1 MASDRGTR
9 AAAAALIG
17 FCVVASVPSLLPPSA
32 SYSDNLRRFLREE
45 QPGRPGERPAA
56 PRAFLGV
63 FPWARNHL
71 RPVDSVP
78 EPEKEVVVFW
88 HVPRSGGT
96 NLKSIYEC
104 MGRTIAHKAG
114 VDPRY
119 GHAIDEE
126 VIAFRPWP
134 GVSRASYV
142 NVDTTSRQGVER
154 ARRLGLVP
162 SGLVDMIITSNPT
175 YVVENLFDEGHKGR
189 ALALFRH
196 PVDRLVSQFYYLRKA
211 TWEHKYRPQWKGI
224 DVLEFARAK
233 NTDNNHL
240 VKRLAGLGISGE
252 ATEVHLR
259 SAMRTIKKRF
269 VVGLTRQMEESV
281 RRFNIVMGVDESEE
295 GNRQC
300 LDHFFHNS
308 VDAKKHN
315 SNSHPKVEPGSA
327 TWNAITQR
335 NALDMKLYDFILQLY
350 DEQKGIIDSYTSDV
364 DQDEGLSA

>member
-1 MASDRGTR
+1 MANSRGTR
-9 AAAAALIG
+9 AAVAATLIG
-17 FCVVASVPSLLPPSA
+17 FCVVISITDILPPSP
-32 SYSDNLRRFLREE
+32 SSPQNLRRFLLEE
-45 QPGRPGERPAA
+45 QPGLPSDGVADPPAVA
-56 PRAFLGV
+56 GV

-78 EPEKEVVVFW
+78 EPETEVVVFW

-119 GHAIDEE
+119 GHASEEE

-154 ARRLGLVP
+154 ARRLGVVP
-162 SGLVDMIITSNPT
+162 SGLVDMIVTSNPT
-175 YVVENLFDEGHKGR
+175 YVVENLFDEAHKGR

-196 PVDRLVSQFYYLRKA
+196 PVDRLVSQFYYLREA
-211 TWEHKYRPQWKGI
+211 TWEHKYRPQWKDI

-240 VKRLAGLGISGE
+240 VKRLAGLGISDH
-252 ATEVHLR
+252 ATEDHLR
-259 SAMRTIKKRF
+259 TAMRTIKKRF
-269 VVGLTRQMEESV
+269 FVGLTGQMEESV
-281 RRFNIVMGVDESEE
+281 RRFNIVMGVDESEV

-327 TWNAITQR
+327 TWNAIIQR
-335 NALDMKLYDFILQLY
+335 NALDMRLYDFILQLF
-350 DEQKGIIDSYTSDV
+350 DEQKEIIDSYS
-364 DQDEGLSA
+364 SA